1 MPLTAF
7 FDLTGKEG
15 SLRVFEDGR
24 LRESTPFEI
33 GGDGRFYA
41 GDLPEGAKE
50 TVLSLPLSMLDFRV
64 LELPFDEP
72 ERIREV
78 LPFELE
84 GIILGGTERVVM
96 DAVVLGKTEEGK
108 TRTLAVYVEKA
119 TLERL
124 ITGLSE
130 LGADPRVVTSVELAR
145 VIHEAGTGEDLE
157 RLLLESPPAGEDWR
171 EEKAEGELSLSTVN
185 LRQGE
190 LAYTRDEER
199 TRRSLA
205 FAAVGLIALI
215 LVLAGDVLVRAAR
228 VEREAQAVQKELLSA
243 YTGIFPGEKP
253 ERVAGLSY
261 KLKAR
266 MEEMRGKS
274 EDLRGVSPL
283 EFLMKLQAAL
293 PRGIVVDVLTL
304 DTGFVIVK
312 GKADTLTQV
321 EEAKSSLDT
330 FLHDVKIMDTGQ
342 AVGGKTAFTIEAKEE
357 VP

>member
-1 MPLTAF
+1 MPATVF
-7 FDLTGKEG
+7 FDITGNEG

-24 LRESTPFEI
+24 LSESTPFEL

-41 GDLPEGAKE
+41 GDLPEGVKE
-50 TVLSLPLSMLDFRV
+50 AILSLPLSMLDFRV
-64 LELPFDEP
+64 LELPFEEP

-119 TLERL
+119 ALERL
-124 ITGLSE
+124 IAGLSE

-145 VIHEAGTGEDLE
+145 AIHEARTGEDLE
-157 RLLLESPPAGEDWR
+157 RLLLASPPAGEDWR
-171 EEKAEGELSLSTVN
+171 EEAAEGERSRPTIN

-190 LAYTRDEER
+190 LAYTRDAER

-205 FAAVGLIALI
+205 FAVVGLIALI
-215 LVLAGDVLVRAAR
+215 LILAGDVLVRAAR
-228 VEREAQAVQKELLSA
+228 IQQEAQAVQKELVTA
-243 YTGIFPGEKP
+243 YAGIFPGEKP
-253 ERVAGLSY
+253 EQVAGLSY

-266 MEEMRGKS
+266 MEEMQTKS

-283 EFLMKLQAAL
+283 EFLMNLQAAL
-293 PRGIVVDVLTL
+293 PGGIVVDVLTL

-330 FLHDVKIMDTGQ
+330 FLHDVKITDTGQ
-342 AVGGKTAFTIEAKEE
+342 AVGGKTAFTIEAKEAS
-357 VP
+357 P